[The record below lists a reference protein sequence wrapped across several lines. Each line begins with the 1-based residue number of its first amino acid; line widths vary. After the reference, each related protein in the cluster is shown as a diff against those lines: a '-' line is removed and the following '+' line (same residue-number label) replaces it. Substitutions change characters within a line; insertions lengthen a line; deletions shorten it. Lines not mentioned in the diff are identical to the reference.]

1 MFRLDLSLRKSPFA
15 ASICISLPFITRG
28 IVLLIGQGRA
38 RYYSLT
44 PYRREKVL
52 PPFARAGV
60 CVKKHWIAGIAEVNR
75 ELLLI
80 LSIVASAGLINLLIA
95 GQRMALTIYNLP
107 TLFAAYYF
115 GRRRAVEAS
124 VASILL
130 ILWMH
135 ILHPTVLGR
144 EIEGVL
150 TWSDLT
156 IWAGFLMLSAYAAGT
171 LYEHGQRRLRE
182 LRETYHGV
190 LQILNHFISNDKFT
204 QNHSYRVSLYA
215 TQIAGEMGMSEDRI
229 EDVRAAALL
238 HDIGKLE
245 TSREILYKAARLTE
259 EEMTHVRGHVDK
271 GMDLLSPV
279 GGSLQRILPIVLAH
293 HDKFDGSGYH
303 PNKGEEIPIE
313 ARIISVADVYDALVS
328 DRPYRKGISPFEARD
343 VIAKAS
349 GTDFDPRVVRAFE
362 GAFRKQ
368 RLEVPEV
375 LV

>member
-1 MFRLDLSLRKSPFA
+1 M
-15 ASICISLPFITRG
+15 
-28 IVLLIGQGRA
+28 
-38 RYYSLT
+38 
-44 PYRREKVL
+44 
-52 PPFARAGV
+52 
-60 CVKKHWIAGIAEVNR
+60 KKHWIAGVAEVNK

-80 LSIVASAGLINLLIA
+80 LSIVMSAGLINLLIA

-135 ILHPTVLGR
+135 ILHPTVLGK

-150 TWSDLT
+150 TWSDLSV
-156 IWAGFLMLSAYAAGT
+156 WGGFLMLSAYAAGT
-171 LYEHGQRRLRE
+171 LYEHGQRRLVE

-259 EEMTHVRGHVDK
+259 AEMTHVRGHVDK
-271 GMDLLSPV
+271 GMGLLSPV

-303 PNKGEEIPIE
+303 PTKGNEIPIE

-349 GTDFDPRVVRAFE
+349 GTDFDPRVVKAFE
-362 GAFRKQ
+362 AAFRKQ

>member
-1 MFRLDLSLRKSPFA
+1 M
-15 ASICISLPFITRG
+15 
-28 IVLLIGQGRA
+28 
-38 RYYSLT
+38 
-44 PYRREKVL
+44 
-52 PPFARAGV
+52 
-60 CVKKHWIAGIAEVNR
+60 KKHWIAGIAELNK

-80 LSIVASAGLINLLIA
+80 LSIVTSAGLINLLIA

-150 TWSDLT
+150 TWSDLSV
-156 IWAGFLMLSAYAAGT
+156 WGGFLMLSAYAAGT
-171 LYEHGQRRLRE
+171 LYEHGQRRLLE

-259 EEMTHVRGHVDK
+259 AEMTHVRGHVDK
-271 GMDLLSPV
+271 GMGLLSPV

-303 PNKGEEIPIE
+303 PTKGNEIPIE

-349 GTDFDPRVVRAFE
+349 GTDFDPRVVKAFE
-362 GAFRKQ
+362 AAFRKQ

>member
-1 MFRLDLSLRKSPFA
+1 MYP
-15 ASICISLPFITRG
+15 G
-28 IVLLIGQGRA
+28 G
-38 RYYSLT
+38 
-44 PYRREKVL
+44 
-52 PPFARAGV
+52 
-60 CVKKHWIAGIAEVNR
+60 CVKKKWITGIAEVNK

-80 LSIVASAGLINLLIA
+80 LSIVASAGLITLLIS

-130 ILWMH
+130 VGWLDLMH
-135 ILHPTVLGR
+135 PAVLGK
-144 EIEGVL
+144 EHEALLG
-150 TWSDLT
+150 WSDLF
-156 IWAGFLMLSAYAAGT
+156 IWAGFLLICAYVTGT
-171 LYEHGQRRLRE
+171 LYERGQRRLRE
-182 LRETYHGV
+182 LRETYYGV
-190 LQILNHFISNDKFT
+190 LQILNHFVSNDKFT

-215 TQIAGEMGMSEDRI
+215 TQIAGEMGMAEDRV

-245 TSREILYKAARLTE
+245 TSREILYKAARLTD
-259 EEMTHVRGHVDK
+259 EEMTEVRGHVDK
-271 GMDLLSPV
+271 GIDLLSPV
-279 GGSLQRILPIVLAH
+279 GGSLPRILPIVLGH

-303 PNKGEEIPIE
+303 PAKGEEIPIE

-328 DRPYRKGISPFEARD
+328 DRPYRKGVTPFEARD
-343 VIAKAS
+343 VITRGAGK
-349 GTDFDPRVVRAFE
+349 DFDPRVVKAFE
-362 GAFRKQ
+362 SAFRKQ

>member
-1 MFRLDLSLRKSPFA
+1 L
-15 ASICISLPFITRG
+15 
-28 IVLLIGQGRA
+28 
-38 RYYSLT
+38 
-44 PYRREKVL
+44 
-52 PPFARAGV
+52 
-60 CVKKHWIAGIAEVNR
+60 KKKNGHWIAGLADVNK

-80 LSIVASAGLINLLIA
+80 LSIVASAGMISLLIS

-115 GRRRAVEAS
+115 GRRRAMEAS

-130 ILWMH
+130 VVWVYM
-135 ILHPTVLGR
+135 LHPSVLGK
-144 EIEGVL
+144 EINFVMS
-150 TWSDLT
+150 WSDLAV
-156 IWAGFLMLSAYAAGT
+156 WAGFLILSAYIAGT
-171 LYEHGQRRLRE
+171 LYDYGQRRMRE
-182 LRETYHGV
+182 LRETYYGV

-215 TQIAGEMGMSEDRI
+215 IQIAGEMGMPEERI

-259 EEMTHVRGHVDK
+259 DEMAHIRGHVDL
-271 GMDLLSPV
+271 GVDLLSSV
-279 GGSLQRILPIVLAH
+279 GGSLSRILPIVLAH

-303 PNKGEEIPIE
+303 SNRGEQIPIE

-328 DRPYRKGISPFEARD
+328 DRPYRKGVSPFEARD
-343 VIAKAS
+343 TISKAA
-349 GTDFDPRVVRAFE
+349 GKDFDPRVVKAFE
-362 GAFRKQ
+362 AAFRKQ

>member
-1 MFRLDLSLRKSPFA
+1 
-15 ASICISLPFITRG
+15 
-28 IVLLIGQGRA
+28 
-38 RYYSLT
+38 
-44 PYRREKVL
+44 
-52 PPFARAGV
+52 
-60 CVKKHWIAGIAEVNR
+60 VKKHWIAGIAEVNK

-80 LSIVASAGLINLLIA
+80 LSIVLSAGLINLLIA

-124 VASILL
+124 VGSILL

-375 LV
+375 VV

>member
-1 MFRLDLSLRKSPFA
+1 M
-15 ASICISLPFITRG
+15 
-28 IVLLIGQGRA
+28 
-38 RYYSLT
+38 
-44 PYRREKVL
+44 
-52 PPFARAGV
+52 
-60 CVKKHWIAGIAEVNR
+60 KKQSTHWIAGLADINK

-80 LSIVASAGLINLLIA
+80 LSIVASAGVIDLLIS

-115 GRRRAVEAS
+115 GRRRAMEAS
-124 VASILL
+124 AASILL
-130 ILWMH
+130 VVWVHL
-135 ILHPTVLGR
+135 LHPSVLGR
-144 EIEGVL
+144 EINIL
-150 TWSDLT
+150 MTWSDLCE
-156 IWAGFLMLSAYAAGT
+156 WAGFLILSAYAAGT
-171 LYEHGQRRLRE
+171 LYDHGQRRLRE
-182 LRETYHGV
+182 LRETYYGV

-215 TQIAGEMGMSEDRI
+215 TQIAGEMGMPEERI

-245 TSREILYKAARLTE
+245 TSRDILYKAARLSE
-259 EEMTHVRGHVDK
+259 EEMTEIRGHVDR
-271 GMDLLSPV
+271 GIELLSPV
-279 GGSLQRILPIVLAH
+279 GGSLNRILPIVLAH

-303 PNKGEEIPIE
+303 PNQGEDIPIE

-343 VIAKAS
+343 TICKAA
-349 GTDFDPRVVRAFE
+349 GKDFDPRVVKAFAA
-362 GAFRKQ
+362 AFRKQ